1 MGSRSLVSTIRAV
14 RAIRV
19 RSTITPLLAACVWM
33 ALGLSGACGSG
44 HVPGAETADATTSDA
59 VSDAPPFPAYDGLPA
74 ADAGPR
80 SRVHA
85 EFMSTRVNTEQLM
98 FAAGEM
104 QTSGEPFAQ
113 NFGGRNLHY
122 YDRYYIPVD
131 QYLVPSTTG
140 RFFDGYTDLFGFS
153 SAVESYEYSKYHVN
167 MISHQTGAGVSLANG
182 PLLASDAGATPRDRL
197 RSRVEHLLYA
207 AGTDVSGYA
216 HFDGG
221 APAGENP
228 LNDFGF
234 PGLWPS
240 MMPYVDFDPTMQPD
254 TLITHSC
261 TTATGYGG
269 VIFFGSSPVFNY
281 ECAYNSL
288 NLGYSAD
295 AGYSAAAR
303 AAQIDPVIGP
313 GTLGFATWKYAL
325 WGIDFTGRLHDS
337 IANTVTVVAPE
348 DMALV
353 GTQGNSVQ
361 AVQPPNAAPGVF
373 VGSTPLEGMWGLLF
387 LDEADNAASWLLS
400 SLATTDGSTLGGFA
414 SVAQAIQYDYTS
426 PLVWFPT
433 AIAVTEDATTPYPG
447 VASLAINDATSQA
460 VDLAALAQGY
470 ALLFGMT
477 DARNVAVGQ
486 QIGCQIEFSGSVF
499 PKDDGLPDGEDSP
512 HDRALGVMRAAFVD
526 LDRIHVDPA
535 TQIVVD
541 TATLSAGTL
550 VRGSTVSTTTLGH
563 VVIGL
568 RHLLM
573 GCNAAVSQYGAPDPN
588 PADDAQ
594 GVLNSVPIHPP
605 GSQGP
610 VPPTFSA
617 RVRQVIMSQAAFVR
631 DVLTASDGTV
641 MNGAT
646 LSNAAWSTVAGAASV
661 ESQGAALRVL
671 VEAWFLSQDV
681 TYLHRAQAV
690 ARQLLTAF
698 WSAPARMFRQTASGP
713 DDIVMTPE
721 RFAWLQQAL
730 REIYEGAWIPGDPLL
745 DRAALE
751 TTIARVN
758 KLYLNGW
765 DDLNGN
771 QQVDKDDGGA
781 RDECLGA
788 RLQMGE
794 QALTGEVGTTSNG
807 VDNSGGADREGDCVE
822 NISYVGKGSLL
833 ASQVH
838 FHSP

>member
-1 MGSRSLVSTIRAV
+1 MRFLRRRSLIGEFRGPRWPRLLRLTTA
-14 RAIRV
+14 A
-19 RSTITPLLAACVWM
+19 TPALSACV
-33 ALGLSGACGSG
+33 AIGLAGACGAG
-44 HVPGAETADATTSDA
+44 HVPEAAETPDATTVDA
-59 VSDAPPFPAYDGLPA
+59 GIDVSPFPAYDGPA
-74 ADAGPR
+74 PVDAGPR
-80 SRVHA
+80 TPVHA
-85 EFMSTRVNTEQLM
+85 EYLSTRVDTAQLM

-104 QTSGEPFAQ
+104 QTSGEPFAE
-113 NFGGRNLHY
+113 NFAGRNLSY

-131 QYLVPSTTG
+131 EYLIPSTTG
-140 RFFDGYTDLFGFS
+140 RFFDGYLDLFGFS

-167 MISHQTGAGVSLANG
+167 MIAHQTGAGVSLANG
-182 PLLASDAGATPRDRL
+182 PLLAGLSGATPRDRL
-197 RSRVEHLLYA
+197 RTRVEHLLYA

-221 APAGENP
+221 VTAGDNP

-234 PGLWPS
+234 AGLWPA
-240 MMPYVDFDPTMQPD
+240 MVPYADFDPTMQPD
-254 TLITHSC
+254 PTIVHSC
-261 TTATGYGG
+261 TTSTGYGG
-269 VIFFGSSPVFNY
+269 VIFFGSSPVDEY

-288 NLGYSAD
+288 NLPN
-295 AGYSAAAR
+295 R

-313 GTLGFATWKYAL
+313 GILGFATWKYAL

-337 IANTVTVVAPE
+337 IANSVTAVAPE
-348 DMALV
+348 DLPLV
-353 GTQGNSVQ
+353 GTQGNQVQ
-361 AVQPPNAAPGVF
+361 AVQPANAAPGVF
-373 VGSTPLEGMWGLLF
+373 IGSTPLEGMWGLLF
-387 LDEADNAASWLLS
+387 VDEADNAAAWLLS
-400 SLATTDGSTLGGFA
+400 SLGTADGATLGGF
-414 SVAQAIQYDYTS
+414 SSIEQAITYDYTS

-433 AIAVTEDATTPYPG
+433 SIAVTEDSVVPYPG
-447 VASLAINDATSQA
+447 VASLAIKDASSQA

-470 ALLFGMT
+470 SLLFGMT

-486 QIGCQIEFSGSVF
+486 QIGCQLEFAGSVF
-499 PKDDGLPDGEDSP
+499 PADNGLPDGESSP

-541 TATLSAGTL
+541 SATLSGGTL
-550 VRGSTVSTTTLGH
+550 TRGTTVSTTTLGH

-573 GCNAAVSQYGAPDPN
+573 GCNAAVSQYGAPDP
-588 PADDAQ
+588 DVSKDAQ
-594 GVLNSVPIHPP
+594 GILNSVPIHPP
-605 GSQGP
+605 VAGS
-610 VPPTFSA
+610 PTFSA

-631 DVLTASDGTV
+631 DVLTTADGAV

-646 LSNAAWSTVAGAASV
+646 LANGAWTATPGAASI

-671 VEAWFLSQDV
+671 VEAWFLSQDS
-681 TYLHRAQAV
+681 TYLQRAQAV

-730 REIYEGAWIPGDPLL
+730 RETYEGAWVPGDPLL
-745 DRAALE
+745 DRGVLE
-751 TTIARVN
+751 TFIARAN

-771 QQVDKDDGGA
+771 QTVDKPG
-781 RDECLGA
+781 ECMDA

-807 VDNSGGADREGDCVE
+807 VDNSAGADREGDCVE
-822 NISYVGKGSLL
+822 NIAYVGKGSLL

-838 FHSP
+838 FHAP

>member
-1 MGSRSLVSTIRAV
+1 VRNRSLIGTVRAV
-14 RAIRV
+14 RVCLAA
-19 RSTITPLLAACVWM
+19 SPLLSACL
-33 ALGLSGACGSG
+33 AIGLAGACGTG
-44 HVPGAETADATTSDA
+44 HVPEAETADATTTALNDA
-59 VSDAPPFPAYDGLPA
+59 SPFAAYDGLPA
-74 ADAGPR
+74 VDAGPR
-80 SRVHA
+80 TPVHA
-85 EFMSTRVNTEQLM
+85 EYVSTRVNTEQLM

-113 NFGGRNLHY
+113 NFGGRNLAY

-167 MISHQTGAGVSLANG
+167 MIAHQTGAGVSLANG
-182 PLLASDAGATPRDRL
+182 PLLASLAGATPRDRL
-197 RSRVEHLLYA
+197 RTRVEHLLYA

-221 APAGENP
+221 VPVGSNP

-234 PGLWPS
+234 AGLWPA
-240 MMPYVDFDPTMQPD
+240 MMPYTDFDPTMQPD
-254 TLITHSC
+254 MTIVHSC
-261 TTATGYGG
+261 TTSTGYGG
-269 VIFFGSSPVFNY
+269 VIFFGSSPVFGY

-288 NLGYSAD
+288 NLPN
-295 AGYSAAAR
+295 R

-325 WGIDFTGRLHDS
+325 WGVDFTGRLHDS
-337 IANTVTVVAPE
+337 VANAVTAVAPE

-353 GTQGNSVQ
+353 GTHGNLVQ
-361 AVQPPNAAPGVF
+361 AVEPPNAAPGVF

-387 LDEADNAASWLLS
+387 IDEADNAASWLLS
-400 SLATTDGSTLGGFA
+400 SLATTDGATLGGF
-414 SVAQAIQYDYTS
+414 SSILQAIQYDYTS
-426 PLVWFPT
+426 PLVWYPT
-433 AIAVTEDATTPYPG
+433 AIGVTEDSTTPYPG
-447 VASLAINDATSQA
+447 VASLAIQDPTSQA
-460 VDLAALAQGY
+460 VDLAALVQGY
-470 ALLFGMT
+470 SLLFGMT

-499 PKDDGLPDGEDSP
+499 PADDGLPDGEQSP
-512 HDRALGVMRAAFVD
+512 HDRALAVMRTAFVN
-526 LDRIHVDPA
+526 LDRIHVDPS

-541 TATLSAGTL
+541 TATLSGGTL

-563 VVIGL
+563 VVSGL
-568 RHLLM
+568 RFLLM
-573 GCNAAVSQYGAPDPN
+573 GCNAAVSQYGSPDPN
-588 PADDAQ
+588 PADDAL
-594 GVLNSVPIHPP
+594 GILNSVPIHPF
-605 GSQGP
+605 GLLSREH
-610 VPPTFSA
+610 PTFST

-631 DVLTASDGTV
+631 DVLTTTDGTV

-646 LSNAAWSTVAGAASV
+646 LSSGSWSATAGPAAI

-681 TYLHRAQAV
+681 TYQQRAQAV

-698 WSAPARMFRQTASGP
+698 WSAPARMFRQTASGI
-713 DDIVMTPE
+713 DDVVMTPE

-730 REIYEGAWIPGDPLL
+730 RETYEGIWIPGDPLL
-745 DRAALE
+745 DRSVLA
-751 TTIARVN
+751 TFIARVN

-771 QQVDKDDGGA
+771 QKVDKPG
-781 RDECLGA
+781 ECLDA

-807 VDNSGGADREGDCVE
+807 VDNSGGADREGDCVQ
-822 NISYVGKGSLL
+822 NIAYVGKGSLL

-838 FHSP
+838 YHSP

>member
-1 MGSRSLVSTIRAV
+1 VRIRSLVRTVRTVRTARTV
-14 RAIRV
+14 RACV
-19 RSTITPLLAACVWM
+19 AAAPLLSACV
-33 ALGLSGACGSG
+33 AVGLSGACGSG
-44 HVPGAETADATTSDA
+44 HVPEAETADATTADA
-59 VSDAPPFPAYDGLPA
+59 VNDASPFPPYDGLPA

-80 SRVHA
+80 TPVHA
-85 EFMSTRVNTEQLM
+85 EYLSTRVDTEQLM

-113 NFGGRNLHY
+113 HFGGRDLAY

-167 MISHQTGAGVSLANG
+167 MIAHQTGAGVSLANG
-182 PLLASDAGATPRDRL
+182 PLLASLPGATPRDRL

-221 APAGENP
+221 VPAGTNP

-234 PGLWPS
+234 AGLWPS
-240 MMPYVDFDPTMQPD
+240 MIPYVDFDPTMQPD
-254 TLITHSC
+254 MTIVHSC
-261 TTATGYGG
+261 TTSTGYGG
-269 VIFFGSSPVFNY
+269 VIFFGSSPVFGY

-288 NLGYSAD
+288 NLPN
-295 AGYSAAAR
+295 R

-337 IANTVTVVAPE
+337 IANTVTAVAPQ

-353 GTQGNSVQ
+353 GTHGNTVQ

-400 SLATTDGSTLGGFA
+400 SLATAGGTSLGGF
-414 SVAQAIQYDYTS
+414 SSIAQAIQYDYTS

-433 AIAVTEDATTPYPG
+433 AIAVTEDSTTPYPG
-447 VASLAINDATSQA
+447 VASLAIKDATSQA

-486 QIGCQIEFSGSVF
+486 QIGCQIAFSGSVF
-499 PKDDGLPDGEDSP
+499 PADDGLPDGEDSP

-550 VRGSTVSTTTLGH
+550 TRGSTVSTTTLGH

-594 GVLNSVPIHPP
+594 GILNSVPIHPP
-605 GSQGP
+605 GQP

-631 DVLTASDGTV
+631 DVLTAADGTV
-641 MNGAT
+641 TNGAT
-646 LSNAAWSTVAGAASV
+646 LSNGAWSTVSGAASV

-681 TYLHRAQAV
+681 TYLNRAQAV

-698 WSAPARMFRQTASGP
+698 WSAPARMFRQTASGA
-713 DDIVMTPE
+713 DDVVMTPE
-721 RFAWLQQAL
+721 RFAWLQQGL
-730 REIYEGAWIPGDPLL
+730 RETYEGLWIPGDPLL
-745 DRAALE
+745 DRSVLE
-751 TTIARVN
+751 TYIARVN

-765 DDLNGN
+765 DDLDGN
-771 QQVDKDDGGA
+771 QKVDKPG
-781 RDECLGA
+781 ECLAA